1 MEPVRQPAP
10 TRSNKTSKPVNKPPS
25 KPVVKPSPRQPEED
39 KSGISPEDFLPVT
52 TQSFVIHVSSVKIR
66 VLLSFYLYPSF
77 VCKIILRYRNV
88 NFWVHFLLTF

>member
-52 TQSFVIHVSSVKIR
+52 S
-66 VLLSFYLYPSF
+66 
-77 VCKIILRYRNV
+77 
-88 NFWVHFLLTF
+88 